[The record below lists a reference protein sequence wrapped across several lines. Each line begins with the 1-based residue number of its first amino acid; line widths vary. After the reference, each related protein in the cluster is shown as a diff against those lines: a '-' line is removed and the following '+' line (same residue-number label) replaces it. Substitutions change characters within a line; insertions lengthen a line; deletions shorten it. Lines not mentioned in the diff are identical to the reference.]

1 MSHQPINSFGFFMH
15 AAPLLCATAFLFFL
29 FGIGLASFVFSDY
42 AEQKI
47 KAEKEHNQL
56 YITALQTRIA
66 ELENNPT
73 KIEVTMPNDT
83 TCQTSRSFT
92 NGAIGAITALVLFA
106 QKRRK

>member
-1 MSHQPINSFGFFMH
+1 MSHQTINSFDLLMRG
-15 AAPLLCATAFLFFL
+15 APLLCVTALLFFL
-29 FGIGLASFVFSDY
+29 FGIGLASFVFNAY
-42 AEQKI
+42 AEQEI
-47 KAEKEHNQL
+47 KAEKERNQL

-73 KIEVTMPNDT
+73 KIKVTMPSDT

-92 NGAIGAITALVLFA
+92 SGAIGAITALVLFA

>member
-1 MSHQPINSFGFFMH
+1 MHPTYNSFDLLMRS
-15 AAPLLCATAFLFFL
+15 APLLCATAFLFFL
-29 FGIGLASFVFSDY
+29 FGIGLASFVFNDY

-47 KAEKEHNQL
+47 KAEKEHSQRD
-56 YITALQTRIA
+56 ITALQTRIA

-73 KIEVTMPNDT
+73 KIEVTMPSDT

-92 NGAIGAITALVLFA
+92 SGAIGAITALVLFV

>member
-1 MSHQPINSFGFFMH
+1 MSHHTYDSFGFFMH
-15 AAPLLCATAFLFFL
+15 AAPLFGVTALLFFL
-29 FGIGLASFVFSDY
+29 FGIGLASFVFSAY
-42 AEQKI
+42 AEQEI
-47 KAEKEHNQL
+47 KAEKERNQR

-73 KIEVTMPNDT
+73 KIEVTMPSDT

-92 NGAIGAITALVLFA
+92 SGAIGAITALVLFA

>member
-1 MSHQPINSFGFFMH
+1 MHLTYNSFDLLMRG
-15 AAPLLCATAFLFFL
+15 APLLCVTALLFFL
-29 FGIGLASFVFSDY
+29 FGMGLALFVSNAY
-42 AEQKI
+42 AEQEI

-73 KIEVTMPNDT
+73 KTEVTKTSDT

-92 NGAIGAITALVLFA
+92 SGAIGAITALVLFA

>member
-1 MSHQPINSFGFFMH
+1 MSHHTYDSFGFFMH

-29 FGIGLASFVFSDY
+29 FGIGLASFVLSDY
-42 AEQKI
+42 AEQEI

-92 NGAIGAITALVLFA
+92 SGAIGAITALVLFA

>member
-1 MSHQPINSFGFFMH
+1 MSHQPINSFQFIMET
-15 AAPLLCATAFLFFL
+15 APLFGVTALLFFL

-42 AEQKI
+42 AEQEI
-47 KAEKEHNQL
+47 KAEKERNQL

-73 KIEVTMPNDT
+73 KIEVTMPSDT

-92 NGAIGAITALVLFA
+92 SGAIGAITALVLFA

>member
-1 MSHQPINSFGFFMH
+1 MSHQPINSFGLLMH
-15 AAPLLCATAFLFFL
+15 AAPLFCVTALLFFL
-29 FGIGLASFVFSDY
+29 FGIGLASFVFNAY
-42 AEQKI
+42 AEQEI
-47 KAEKEHNQL
+47 KAEKEHNQR

-83 TCQTSRSFT
+83 ICQTSRSFT
-92 NGAIGAITALVLFA
+92 SGAIGAITALVLFA

>member
-1 MSHQPINSFGFFMH
+1 MSHQPINSFGLLMH

-29 FGIGLASFVFSDY
+29 FGIGLASFVFSNY
-42 AEQKI
+42 
-47 KAEKEHNQL
+47 
-56 YITALQTRIA
+56 A

-73 KIEVTMPNDT
+73 KIEVTMPSDT

-92 NGAIGAITALVLFA
+92 SGAIGAITALVLFA

>member
-1 MSHQPINSFGFFMH
+1 MHPTYDSFGFFMH

-29 FGIGLASFVFSDY
+29 FGIGLASFVFTEY
-42 AEQKI
+42 AEQEI
-47 KAEKEHNQL
+47 KAEKERNQL

-73 KIEVTMPNDT
+73 KIEVTMPSDT

-92 NGAIGAITALVLFA
+92 SGAIGAITALVLFA

>member
-1 MSHQPINSFGFFMH
+1 MSHQPINSFGLLIH

-29 FGIGLASFVFSDY
+29 FGIGLATFIFSDY

-47 KAEKEHNQL
+47 KAEKEHNQR
-56 YITALQTRIA
+56 YITALQTRTA

-73 KIEVTMPNDT
+73 KIEVTMPSDT

-92 NGAIGAITALVLFA
+92 SGAIGAITHPFA
-106 QKRRK
+106 QHSYAR

>member
-1 MSHQPINSFGFFMH
+1 MLHHTYDSFDLLMH
-15 AAPLLCATAFLFFL
+15 SAPLFGVTALLFFL

-73 KIEVTMPNDT
+73 KIEVTMPSDT

-92 NGAIGAITALVLFA
+92 SGAIGAITALVLFA

>member
-1 MSHQPINSFGFFMH
+1 MSHHTYDSFGFFMH
-15 AAPLLCATAFLFFL
+15 AAPLLCTTAFLFFL
-29 FGIGLASFVFSDY
+29 FGIGLASFVLSDY

-47 KAEKEHNQL
+47 KAEKEHNQR

-73 KIEVTMPNDT
+73 KIEVTMPSDT

-92 NGAIGAITALVLFA
+92 SGAIGAITALVLFA

>member
-1 MSHQPINSFGFFMH
+1 MSHQPINSFDLLMRGT
-15 AAPLLCATAFLFFL
+15 PLLCVTALLFFL
-29 FGIGLASFVFSDY
+29 FGIGLASFVLNTY
-42 AEQKI
+42 AEQEI
-47 KAEKEHNQL
+47 KAEKERNQL

-73 KIEVTMPNDT
+73 KIEVTMPSDT

-92 NGAIGAITALVLFA
+92 SGGIGAITALVLFA

>member
-1 MSHQPINSFGFFMH
+1 MHQPINSFDLLMRG
-15 AAPLLCATAFLFFL
+15 APLLCATAFLFFL
-29 FGIGLASFVFSDY
+29 FGIGLASF
-42 AEQKI
+42 I
-47 KAEKEHNQL
+47 KAEKERNQL

-73 KIEVTMPNDT
+73 KIEVTMPSDT

-92 NGAIGAITALVLFA
+92 SGAIGAITALVLFA

>member
-1 MSHQPINSFGFFMH
+1 MSHHTYDSFGFFMH

-66 ELENNPT
+66 EPLLFPAHGLASNTPT
-73 KIEVTMPNDT
+73 
-83 TCQTSRSFT
+83 S
-92 NGAIGAITALVLFA
+92 
-106 QKRRK
+106 